1 MSPPQVIALYTFCFT
16 FFVGS
21 LACFHLFLITQGLTT
36 YLWFKDTL
44 DKPVELRGGDTTGF
58 RQCARST
65 RAVAR
70 PFSDSGAYFRWRRSF
85 RTTPENE
92 MRVSE
97 VELGSKPWS
106 FRDLY
111 DDVVRPSSSYSAADE
126 QPRPLDSDAA
136 SAAAQMEAFAAS
148 GVAAAVA
155 VAAQCEE
162 NARKTAMAAKE
173 PDHVSDVEAPSL
185 TPSSSVVAG
194 EADAAGDGTAVDKET
209 DDSSGPPATA
219 QREQPA
225 PAEDLRTA
233 AEQEQED
240 AHQDEARP

>member
-1 MSPPQVIALYTFCFT
+1 MIALYTFCFT

-36 YLWFKDTL
+36 YLWFKQYNDML
-44 DKPVELRGGDTTGF
+44 DEPVDLRGGDATGF

-70 PFSDSGAYFRWRRSF
+70 PFTDSSGGYVRWRRSF

-92 MRVSE
+92 MGVSE
-97 VELGSKPWS
+97 LEVASKPWS

-111 DDVVRPSSSYSAADE
+111 DDAVRPSSSYSADE

-155 VAAQCEE
+155 VAAQGGE
-162 NARKTAMAAKE
+162 NRRKTGMAAKE
-173 PDHVSDVEAPSL
+173 PDHVSDVEAPALVPTHSL
-185 TPSSSVVAG
+185 VAG
-194 EADAAGDGTAVDKET
+194 EDDAADDGTAVDKET
-209 DDSSGPPATA
+209 EDSPGPPATV
-219 QREQPA
+219 QRQP
-225 PAEDLRTA
+225 PTEDLRND
-233 AEQEQED
+233 AEEEQED
-240 AHQDEARP
+240 ARQDEARP